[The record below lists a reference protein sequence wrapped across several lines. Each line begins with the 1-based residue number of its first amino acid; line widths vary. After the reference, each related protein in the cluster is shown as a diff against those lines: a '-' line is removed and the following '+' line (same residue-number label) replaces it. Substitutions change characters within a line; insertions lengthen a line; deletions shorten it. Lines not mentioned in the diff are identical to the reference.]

1 MKKDPKHHV
10 VIIGGGFGGLACA
23 RKLAHRANVRV
34 TLIDRRNHHLFQPL
48 LYQVATTTLSS
59 PDVARSLR
67 SLFVNDERID
77 VIYDEAQKV
86 SPEEKTVQ
94 LASETTLNYDSLVLA
109 TGARTGFFGNDHWA
123 PHVHELKSL
132 QDAVG
137 IRKAVLRNLELAD
150 RDPGPDQ
157 ELLSTVI
164 IVGGGPTGVELA
176 GAFSDLI
183 KRNMKRNFKN
193 FDTSTQRIILI
204 EGQERLL
211 NAFSQSHSEYTAEH
225 LKSLGVE
232 VLTQTFVKNIEP
244 QQVTLQDG
252 QVLKSATIIWTAG
265 VEATPITQS
274 LGAELTR
281 NGLVKVAPDLSLP
294 EHPST
299 FVIGDTAAVELPTG
313 GYVPGVAPAATQA
326 GEFVAELIATTPC
339 DQKRDAVF
347 QYTDKGKMAIIGK
360 GSAIVEVK
368 DWKTQGWFGWL
379 IWLFVHILF
388 LVDFRNKLG
397 VLFHWFW
404 AYVKNTPGTRVF
416 TLASGENEES
426 HSSRN

>member
-1 MKKDPKHHV
+1 M
-10 VIIGGGFGGLACA
+10 
-23 RKLAHRANVRV
+23 
-34 TLIDRRNHHLFQPL
+34 
-48 LYQVATTTLSS
+48 
-59 PDVARSLR
+59 
-67 SLFVNDERID
+67 
-77 VIYDEAQKV
+77 
-86 SPEEKTVQ
+86 
-94 LASETTLNYDSLVLA
+94 
-109 TGARTGFFGNDHWA
+109 
-123 PHVHELKSL
+123 
-132 QDAVG
+132 
-137 IRKAVLRNLELAD
+137 
-150 RDPGPDQ
+150 
-157 ELLSTVI
+157 
-164 IVGGGPTGVELA
+164 
-176 GAFSDLI
+176 
-183 KRNMKRNFKN
+183 
-193 FDTSTQRIILI
+193 
-204 EGQERLL
+204 
-211 NAFSQSHSEYTAEH
+211 
-225 LKSLGVE
+225 
-232 VLTQTFVKNIEP
+232 
-244 QQVTLQDG
+244 
-252 QVLKSATIIWTAG
+252 
-265 VEATPITQS
+265 
-274 LGAELTR
+274 
-281 NGLVKVAPDLSLP
+281 KVAPDLSLP